1 MREEVISSGTVEAVA
16 FARSSSPPV
25 TPATSSAA
33 VSSHTTPTNIGS
45 TGWIGVTQSSKTGS
59 LSSASQVPW
68 ASENSGN
75 FVSRSS
81 LFLCRPW
88 ERGDLLRRLATF
100 KPSNWFAK
108 PKGASSLSC
117 ARKGWV
123 NVDIDKIECE
133 SCGSYLT
140 LATSST
146 CTPTV
151 GDFAEK
157 LDSGHSISCQWRGN
171 CCADSLVQFPPSSP
185 SALIGGYKDR
195 CDGLLQFP
203 SLPVIASSGIETMK
217 LSRNAQIDHFLLQS
231 QFSSG
236 ELGFKADN
244 MPVCEIS
251 REDALCPHTL
261 AQKFISLCGWEPRW
275 VPHVLDCEEYS
286 AQSARNACSFDPTN
300 DGHHHSKF
308 PDLTKNALSASAK
321 KTKGKEKLFQESK
334 CQSKFPLL
342 DCSLCGATVRVWDFP
357 TVSRPSRF
365 GTNNLDNQDICK
377 KLVPTRGT
385 SAASGINGW
394 IAADEIEKEQIEGR
408 DEADT
413 TDEGKSLSNAG
424 VNLNQAV
431 CDVLPFTQSNMPT
444 EVDPSDDNP
453 LYNGGLGRDLTIG
466 QPAGSE
472 VGERAASFE
481 SRGPRT
487 NKRSLEEGGS
497 TDGRLQDRIQQADSI
512 DGTLIDQVNG
522 VDEEALESDCKLKRP
537 CRLDSFDSHHF
548 LCKMDMSGAGPSHA
562 NLGKNFTRP
571 NSFKEVMGL
580 SIGYPTRGST
590 RTSSVV
596 ALDTICHSDGEESME
611 SVENYP
617 TGTEEANVNSM
628 NDASDFNYS
637 FQAQNSTF
645 IPHAAG
651 SGARETGGSSTIEGE
666 EIVFEETLTANAR
679 DRLSLGISGGSV
691 GMGASHEAE
700 IHGINASLHHAD
712 SAIGNPDL
720 TGEVTENV
728 GQSVESA
735 PGRGLMDEF
744 VPEVVRGAN
753 HSDSQEMMSKSA
765 SKADSGSKIS
775 VSIKADSIES
785 GGKASH
791 TVDNDSS
798 AHPSLS
804 CNAMLCSAN
813 EASRGEV
820 TQAVEGAIINDC
832 LLESDNALGNAL
844 ENGYNLDGGFDPIK
858 HHNSYCPWVNENVAT
873 AGCYS
878 DTESISGGPAA
889 FCGWQLTLDALVSF
903 QDLGHIPNQ
912 MMQSDSAASLYK
924 DDHLTSREK
933 ILTSQSASKS
943 WGKRFD

>member
-275 VPHVLDCEEYS
+275 VPHVVDCEEYS

-321 KTKGKEKLFQESK
+321 RYKGKEKLFQESK
-334 CQSKFPLL
+334 Y
-342 DCSLCGATVRVWDFP
+342 R
-357 TVSRPSRF
+357 
-365 GTNNLDNQDICK
+365 
-377 KLVPTRGT
+377 
-385 SAASGINGW
+385 
-394 IAADEIEKEQIEGR
+394 GR

-637 FQAQNSTF
+637 NQAQNSTF

-791 TVDNDSS
+791 TLDNDSS

-924 DDHLTSREK
+924 DDHLTSRQK

-943 WGKRFD
+943 WGKHFD